1 MDDEIKYARL
11 KEHVIFEIDTYH
23 HRLNELESEEYPT
36 PVAESIISQLRA
48 EVEALRMRL
57 KELDATLAV
66 DSRGALKRLQ
76 STRDILILILNDYL
90 VWIDGARTR
99 RVPWSI
105 VPGIER
111 IAKHLLRN
119 RKILTSCTPVPN
131 YQISWFRSKPET
143 KWTVLLSQYFILKV
157 PALLRMNAL
166 SHVAISHEL
175 FHPILEPFI
184 KREKPA
190 ALQRIQLACQSLLV
204 PGTVGKPL
212 SQAEQDR
219 RDRLV
224 ERTREIWQGA
234 VEEVMCDM
242 GCVGLFGPA
251 GFLALASTAIA
262 SPLDHIPAPE
272 HFHPPWRFRLRA
284 TLEHCL
290 QYGQDQSP
298 LKRYYAALRDTEDT
312 ATLADSLDK
321 ELHEFQAITASKSD
335 LDLINN
341 HAPAIFQIAYAE
353 VDQLL
358 ERAWKFIAERTKDS
372 PILWTK
378 SIDQVV
384 PLIRMLRIPAPPGE
398 IRGTKEEPGSAP
410 CLSAIANGAWLFQL
424 DQRRLQP
431 DNQGQRHELNFRTTC
446 RLTLKAFENADLR
459 LEYDTTIKPRKTANE
474 RS

>member
-1 MDDEIKYARL
+1 MDDKITYARL
-11 KEHVIFEIDTYH
+11 KEHVIFEIDTYQ
-23 HRLNELESEEYPT
+23 HRLNELQSEEYPT

-57 KELDATLAV
+57 KELDATLSV
-66 DSRGALKRLQ
+66 DSRGAVEGLQ
-76 STRDILILILNDYL
+76 STRHKLILILNDYL
-90 VWIDGARTR
+90 VWLEGARTH

-111 IAKHLLRN
+111 IAKYLFPN
-119 RKILTSCTPVPN
+119 RKILTSCTPVPT
-131 YQISWFRSKPET
+131 YLIRWFRSKPSP
-143 KWTVLLSQYFILKV
+143 KDSVLLNGYFILQV

-166 SHVAISHEL
+166 NHVAISHEL

-190 ALQRIQLACQSLLV
+190 ALKRIQFACQGLLV
-204 PGTVGKPL
+204 PGTVGRPL

-219 RDRLV
+219 RDILV
-224 ERTREIWQGA
+224 ERTRQIWQGA

-242 GCVGLFGPA
+242 GCVALFGPA
-251 GFLALASTAIA
+251 GFLALANTAIA

-290 QYGQDQSP
+290 QHGQDQSP
-298 LKRYYAALRDTEDT
+298 LKRYYAALRETADT
-312 ATLADSLDK
+312 ATLADSLEK
-321 ELHEFQAITASKSD
+321 ELNEFQATIASKSD

-341 HAPAIFQIAYAE
+341 HAPAIFKIAYAE

-358 ERAWKFIAERTKDS
+358 APAWKFIAEQTKDS
-372 PILWTK
+372 PVLWTR

-384 PLIRMLRIPAPPGE
+384 PLIHMLRIPAPPGE
-398 IRGTKEEPGSAP
+398 IRATKKEPGRAP
-410 CLSAIANGAWLFQL
+410 CLSAIANAAWLFQL

-431 DNQGQRHELNFRTTC
+431 NNDGKRHELDFRTTC

-459 LEYDTTIKPRKTANE
+459 LEYDSTIKPRKTANE